1 MNYPNELRYYGAAED
16 VAKACGVSK
25 QTVYLWK
32 SKNAVPPRVAK
43 EVRRLA
49 KQKRDL
55 LKPAEQ
61 PAPAPTPEPQ
71 PQPETLKLKLSD
83 IAQMIADYLKQEG
96 L

>member
-1 MNYPNELRYYGAAED
+1 MNYPNELRYWGAAED

-49 KQKRDL
+49 KQKRVL
-55 LKPAEQ
+55 LKPAAE
-61 PAPAPTPEPQ
+61 PAPAPTPE

>member
-1 MNYPNELRYYGAAED
+1 MNYPNELRYWGAAED

-49 KQKRDL
+49 KQKRVL
-55 LKPAEQ
+55 LKPAAE
-61 PAPAPTPEPQ
+61 PAPAPTPE

-96 L
+96 M

>member
-1 MNYPNELRYYGAAED
+1 MKYPNELRYWGAAED

-49 KQKRDL
+49 KQKRVL
-55 LKPAEQ
+55 LKPAAE
-61 PAPAPTPEPQ
+61 PAPAPTPE

>member
-1 MNYPNELRYYGAAED
+1 MNYPNELRYWGAAED

-43 EVRRLA
+43 QVRRLA
-49 KQKRDL
+49 KQKRVL
-55 LKPAEQ
+55 LKPAAE
-61 PAPAPTPEPQ
+61 PAPAPTPE